1 LFHYNIHT
9 NCKTSILNQF
19 QYATDMTAFMHTVW
33 YYTVLFHFNNYCKHN
48 TNNRI
53 KDLQDMKDER
63 DRKNDKEK

>member
-1 LFHYNIHT
+1 
-9 NCKTSILNQF
+9 
-19 QYATDMTAFMHTVW
+19 MTAFMHRVW

-53 KDLQDMKDER
+53 KDVQDMKDER